1 MRNLLIAILF
11 LSSAPLLAQS
21 DPRGSIVKIYTT
33 YQQPSYSPP
42 WQMERQQSRTGS
54 GCIISG
60 GRILT
65 NAHVVS
71 DRTFISVRRAGKAD
85 KYVARVE
92 SVSHELDLAILK
104 VDKEEF
110 YEGTTPL
117 ELGELPDVG
126 DSVVVYGFPK
136 GGTRLT
142 ITEGV
147 VSRID
152 RRTYTHSYYTNLVC
166 QIDAAINSGASG
178 GPVISDGKIVG
189 VAFQVTSGESIGYM
203 VPAPVVQHYF
213 KDLEDG
219 THSGVPELYI
229 FWQKMESPQLRAYL
243 GMTSEQSGILVT
255 QAAPR
260 FLSKKRFQLRDIILS
275 VDGHDVANDGTIE
288 FRPEERISMFHAVD
302 RKQVGET
309 ITLEILRKGKVQT
322 LSFPLD
328 VAKTK
333 YGHVVPRMRYETRPT
348 YYVVGGLVFTP
359 LTTDYLLEWNDWNDV
374 PSRLRRYYYQMTTP
388 RTARRS
394 QVIVLSEILPDQLN
408 VGYTY
413 YEDYVIA
420 KVNGASIHSMRD
432 LITAFERNQG
442 EYHRIVL

>member
-1 MRNLLIAILF
+1 
-11 LSSAPLLAQS
+11 
-21 DPRGSIVKIYTT
+21 
-33 YQQPSYSPP
+33 
-42 WQMERQQSRTGS
+42 MERQQSRTGS

-178 GPVISDGKIVG
+178 GPLVSDGKIVG
-189 VAFQVTSGESIGYM
+189 VAFQVTSGQSIGY
-203 VPAPVVQHYF
+203 VIPAPVIRHFF

-229 FWQKMESPQLRAYL
+229 FWQVMENPQLRAFL
-243 GMTSEQSGILVT
+243 GMSNEQSGILVT
-255 QAAPR
+255 EASPR
-260 FLSKKRFQLRDIILS
+260 FRTRKRFQPRDIILS
-275 VDGHDVANDGTIE
+275 VYGQDVANDGTIE
-288 FRPEERISMFHAVD
+288 FRPEERISMFYAVD
-302 RKQVGET
+302 RKQVGDP
-309 ITLEILRKGKVQT
+309 ITFEILRKGKPMT

-333 YGHVVPRMRYETRPT
+333 YGHAVPRMQYETRPT
-348 YYVVGGLVFTP
+348 YYIVGGLVFVP
-359 LTTDYLLEWNDWNDV
+359 LTTDYLLEWSDWNDV

-388 RTARRS
+388 RTAKRT
-394 QVIVLSEILPDQLN
+394 QIIVLSDILPDELN

-413 YEDYVIA
+413 YEDYVIS
-420 KVNGASIHSMRD
+420 KVNGASIRSMSD
-432 LITAFERNQG
+432 LITAFELNKN
-442 EYHRIVL
+442 EYHRVILEGYGQEVVLARKQLEKRGPIILEKYGVPADRSPDLRKQ